1 MTGPSPIRLT
11 LPLTPEA
18 ARALKVGDVVLLDG
32 DAVATVGMPTQKR
45 MVAEVEAGRELPLS
59 LRDGTFFHMGV
70 SYEDEGGRPGT
81 VHYVNPTTS
90 SRFNHLMPTLIRG
103 LRLTAT
109 GGKGGLSQDSV
120 DAMREIGCVYFSFVG
135 GASALLSEGVEAVT
149 DCAWRDLIMQF
160 RLNRLRLNGFG
171 PVIVAIDANGNS
183 IYERLMTSARER
195 LPEIIR
201 SLRPSENNGTDR

>member
-1 MTGPSPIRLT
+1 MTTPSLPRLS
-11 LPLTPEA
+11 LPLTPAA

-45 MVAEVEAGRELPLS
+45 MVSELEAGRELPLS
-59 LRDGTFFHMGV
+59 LRDGAFFHMGV
-70 SYEDEGGRPGT
+70 SYEDGEGQPGA

-90 SRFNHLMPTLIRG
+90 SRFNHLMPTLIKG

-109 GGKGGLSQDSV
+109 GGKGGLSQESV
-120 DAMREIGCVYFSFVG
+120 AAMAEVGCVYFSFVG

-160 RLNRLRLNGFG
+160 RLNRLRLSGFG
-171 PVIVAIDANGNS
+171 PVIVAIDAHGNS

-195 LPEIIR
+195 LPEILR
-201 SLRPSENNGTDR
+201 SLRSSEADNETI